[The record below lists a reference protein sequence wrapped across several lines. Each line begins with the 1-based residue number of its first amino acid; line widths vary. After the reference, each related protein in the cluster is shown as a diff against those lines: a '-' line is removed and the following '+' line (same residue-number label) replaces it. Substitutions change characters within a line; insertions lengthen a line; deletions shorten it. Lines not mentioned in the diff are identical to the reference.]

1 MAKIPVV
8 FPSTP
13 EEKKKAQELYDAG
26 FAASGADTI
35 PDLRVCLRPPIPEIA
50 IAAGLLNDAVTAHI
64 DGRFSEAE
72 SLIEQANMPAIREWS
87 NSLVGKNCEYN
98 KPRFPLGTPPRVPT
112 AQRDALRMPSSEWVR
127 ILHVRYGYH
136 CCFCGTPIFRE
147 QVRTRLVS
155 LYPNAIPR
163 SQKEAVRHT
172 AIYVMKAQYD
182 HLVPYSR
189 GGRNDLENLVVTC
202 VPCNFGRNNFTLE
215 EMGLFDPRT
224 RQRVE
229 CIVPDWDGLERLLS
243 N

>member
-1 MAKIPVV
+1 MNHLQ
-8 FPSTP
+8 S
-13 EEKKKAQELYDAG
+13 
-26 FAASGADTI
+26 DTIAVPAI

-64 DGRFSEAE
+64 DGRVSEAE
-72 SLIEQANMPAIREWS
+72 SLIEQANIPAIREWAK
-87 NSLVGKNCEYN
+87 SLVGKNSEYN
-98 KPRFPLGTPPRVPT
+98 KPRFRLPRQEFSA
-112 AQRDALRMPSSEWVR
+112 AQRDECRMPSSESKR

-147 QVRTRLVS
+147 QVRTRLVD
-155 LYPNAIPR
+155 LYPKAIPR
-163 SQKEAVRHT
+163 SQKEAGRHA

-215 EMGLFDPRT
+215 EMGLSDPRT
-224 RQRVE
+224 SQRVE